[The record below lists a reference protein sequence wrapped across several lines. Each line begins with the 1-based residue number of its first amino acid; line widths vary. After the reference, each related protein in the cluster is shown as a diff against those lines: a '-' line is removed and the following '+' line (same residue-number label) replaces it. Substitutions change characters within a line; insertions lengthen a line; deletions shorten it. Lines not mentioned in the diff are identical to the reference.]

1 MKNLVK
7 TIYIFFSIVFIIYL
21 SLPGYRFPAPP
32 QDSLQSQEPADT
44 ETPLRR
50 AYFTNYTRDEVLNYY
65 KNQLIRSSLYNLHL
79 PTYRLNYPP
88 EEAITIIRDQTRS
101 TFLEEIT
108 HPLRE
113 SIFVNG
119 FQAKNEKDTI
129 LIADKV
135 WLQKITVRFV
145 PSSVYFRL
153 VVGLGILL
161 SIPLIINSWSL
172 TLTLL
177 KKELSQKWNSR

>member
-7 TIYIFFSIVFIIYL
+7 IIYL
-21 SLPGYRFPAPP
+21 IFSAIFITYLLLPGYNFPFPP
-32 QDSLQSQEPADT
+32 NDSIQSQEPADT
-44 ETPLRR
+44 EAPFRR
-50 AYFTNYTRDEVLNYY
+50 AYFTNYTRSEVLSHYSS
-65 KNQLIRSSLYNLHL
+65 QLIKSSLLKVPL

-88 EEAITIIRDQTRS
+88 EEAQTIIRDQTRS

-113 SIFVNG
+113 SVFING

-129 LIADKV
+129 LIDDKI
-135 WLQKITVRFV
+135 WLEKITVRFV

-153 VVGLGILL
+153 VVGLSVLFL
-161 SIPLIINSWSL
+161 IPLIINSWSL
-172 TLTLL
+172 TLILL